1 MKYCF
6 CICQLDKKNKNTK
19 QVPKGKGNAMKKFK
33 TLMLVKNNGN
43 EDMATKKKS
52 KRMSVKWNKVIL
64 PNNEKTGNAQI
75 SVNLNSPF

>member
-43 EDMATKKKS
+43 EDMATKQKKA
-52 KRMSVKWNKVIL
+52 
-64 PNNEKTGNAQI
+64 EE
-75 SVNLNSPF
+75 